1 MISRNGETFY
11 YRHKKLGDS
20 FHGTGDVYASAFTG
34 AYMQGFTTYEAAK
47 IAADYVV
54 QSMKNTIGD
63 DTHWYG
69 VKFETAIPS
78 LIKAL
83 NL

>member
-1 MISRNGETFY
+1 
-11 YRHKKLGDS
+11 
-20 FHGTGDVYASAFTG
+20 
-34 AYMQGFTTYEAAK
+34 MQGFTTYEAAK

-63 DTHWYG
+63 DSHWYG
-69 VKFETAIPS
+69 VKFETAIPD